1 MSLATFVRPRR
12 ISSWIQSDRIN
23 TNAQV
28 GAGEIGMYGKG
39 ASEDKRAP
47 EPEEIAF
54 PASISVVLTRR
65 AAQPLGSA
73 GRLEFFNIPMPRRIS
88 YSRIVSHNYDRTEE
102 PRSTSFRRL
111 PSIFVSVIDEEISDY
126 VSFSNLSVFK
136 LGGSSLVFDIAL
148 FLLIGLWI
156 RGCCWCNCLKFLS
169 NGRFVT

>member
-1 MSLATFVRPRR
+1 MSLASFVRPRR

-28 GAGEIGMYGKG
+28 GAGEIGTYGKG

-54 PASISVVLTRR
+54 PASISVVLARR

-136 LGGSSLVFDIAL
+136 LGSSSLLFDIAL

-156 RGCCWCNCLKFLS
+156 QRCYCCNCLKFLS
-169 NGRFVT
+169 NGRFVM

>member
-1 MSLATFVRPRR
+1 MSLASFVRPRR

-28 GAGEIGMYGKG
+28 GAGEIGTYGKG

-54 PASISVVLTRR
+54 PASISVVLARR

-111 PSIFVSVIDEEISDY
+111 PSIFVSVIDEKISDY

-136 LGGSSLVFDIAL
+136 LGWSSLLFNIAL

-156 RGCCWCNCLKFLS
+156 QRCYCCNCLKFLS
-169 NGRFVT
+169 NGRFVM

>member
-1 MSLATFVRPRR
+1 MSLASFVRPRR

-28 GAGEIGMYGKG
+28 GAGEIGTYGKG

-54 PASISVVLTRR
+54 PASISVVLARR
-65 AAQPLGSA
+65 AAQLLGSA

-126 VSFSNLSVFK
+126 VFFSNLSVFK
-136 LGGSSLVFDIAL
+136 LGGSFLLFDIAL
-148 FLLIGLWI
+148 FLLIDLW
-156 RGCCWCNCLKFLS
+156 L
-169 NGRFVT
+169 